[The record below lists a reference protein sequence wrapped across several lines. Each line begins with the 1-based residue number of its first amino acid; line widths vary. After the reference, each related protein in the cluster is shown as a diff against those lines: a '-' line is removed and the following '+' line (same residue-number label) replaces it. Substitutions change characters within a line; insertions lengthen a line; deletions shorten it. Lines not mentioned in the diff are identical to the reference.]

1 MKIFDVN
8 TVGAKNLNREVF
20 ILVCNLEEKS
30 ISKGTISLRNC
41 TSKLKKNN
49 YNNKERKHMY

>member
-8 TVGAKNLNREVF
+8 TVGAKNLTREVF

-30 ISKGTISLRNC
+30 NSRAIISLRNC
-41 TSKLKKNN
+41 TSKLKEN
-49 YNNKERKHMY
+49 YNNKE